1 MNTEIRAELDSAI
14 ESRILKIETALENDT
29 DLSGNRVIELA
40 GEWKGLKKG
49 LGQYD
54 EAMWAML
61 ERTRG
66 I

>member
-1 MNTEIRAELDSAI
+1 MNTEDRAKLDSAM
-14 ESRILKIETALENDT
+14 ERQILKIETALENDM
-29 DLSGNRVIELA
+29 DLSPNRVMYLA
-40 GEWKGLKKG
+40 GEWTGLKKG

-54 EAMWAML
+54 EAMWQML

>member
-1 MNTEIRAELDSAI
+1 MSTDIRAEL
-14 ESRILKIETALENDT
+14 ESRILKIEAALADAT
-29 DLSGNRVIELA
+29 DLLTNRVMALA

-54 EAMWAML
+54 ETMWQML
-61 ERTRG
+61 ERIRG

>member
-1 MNTEIRAELDSAI
+1 MSTDIRAEL
-14 ESRILKIETALENDT
+14 ESRILKIEAALADAT
-29 DLSGNRVIELA
+29 DLLTNRVMTLA

-54 EAMWAML
+54 ETMWQML
-61 ERTRG
+61 ERIRG

>member
-1 MNTEIRAELDSAI
+1 MSTEIRAEL
-14 ESRILKIETALENDT
+14 ESRILKIEAALADAT
-29 DLSGNRVIELA
+29 DLLTNRVMASA

-54 EAMWAML
+54 ETMWQML
-61 ERTRG
+61 ERIRG